1 MSVSLSDMTKVYT
14 GQEKILVAVDCIVF
28 GFDLEEIKLLLFKR
42 KLEPLIGEWSLIGSF
57 IKSDKSLEES
67 AEAVLHE
74 STGLKDVFFEEL
86 NTFSAVDRDSGG
98 RVISVAY
105 FSLIRLDELNL
116 DSVED
121 YNARWF
127 SLDEIPDLILDHDQM
142 VKFAIEKLKIKIRR
156 RPVGFNLLPEKF
168 TLPQIQ
174 ILYESIYQ
182 REIDSRNFR
191 KKLLS
196 FDILTRTE
204 EKDKST
210 SKKGAY
216 LYKFNKDKFDEFV
229 AKGYNFELQ

>member
-1 MSVSLSDMTKVYT
+1 MSVSLLDMTEVYT

-28 GFDLEEIKLLLFKR
+28 GFDSKEIKLLLFKR
-42 KLEPLIGEWSLIGSF
+42 KVKPLVGEWSLVGSF
-57 IKSDKSLEES
+57 IKSDMSLEQS
-67 AEAVLHE
+67 AQKVLHE

-86 NTFSAVDRDSGG
+86 KTFSAVDRDSGG
-98 RVISVAY
+98 RVISVAF
-105 FSLIRLDELNL
+105 FSLIRLDDMNL
-116 DSVED
+116 DSVEN

-142 VKFAIEKLKIKIRR
+142 IQLAVEKLKIKIRR
-156 RPVGFNLLPEKF
+156 RPVGFELLPEKF

-174 ILYESIYQ
+174 VLYESIYQ
-182 REIDSRNFR
+182 KEIDSRNFR

-216 LYKFNKDKFDEFV
+216 LYKFNKEKFDEFA
-229 AKGYNFELQ
+229 AKGYNFEL

>member
-1 MSVSLSDMTKVYT
+1 MSVSLSDMAKVYT

-28 GFDLEEIKLLLFKR
+28 GFDSKEIKLLLFKR

-57 IKSDKSLEES
+57 IKSDMSLEQS
-67 AEAVLHE
+67 AQKVLHE
-74 STGLKDVFFEEL
+74 STGLEDVFFEEL
-86 NTFSAVDRDSGG
+86 KTFSAVDRDSGG

-105 FSLIRLDELNL
+105 FSLMRLDELNL
-116 DSVED
+116 DSVEN

-142 VKFAIEKLKIKIRR
+142 VKLAIEKLKIKVRR
-156 RPVGFNLLPEKF
+156 RPIGFNLLPEKF

-174 ILYESIYQ
+174 VLYESIYQ

-216 LYKFNKDKFDEFV
+216 LYKFNKDKFDEFS
-229 AKGYNFELQ
+229 AKGYNFEL

>member
-1 MSVSLSDMTKVYT
+1 MSVSLLDMAKVYT

-28 GFDLEEIKLLLFKR
+28 GFDSKEIKLLLFKR
-42 KLEPLIGEWSLIGSF
+42 KREPHIGEWSLIGSF

-67 AEAVLHE
+67 AQAVLYE

-86 NTFSAVDRDSGG
+86 KTFSAVDRDSGG

-116 DSVED
+116 DSVEN

-142 VKFAIEKLKIKIRR
+142 VQCAIEKLKIKIRR
-156 RPVGFNLLPEKF
+156 KPVGFNLLPEKF

-210 SKKGAY
+210 SKKLAY

-229 AKGYNFELQ
+229 AKGYNFEL

>member
-1 MSVSLSDMTKVYT
+1 MSVSLLDMAKVYT

-28 GFDLEEIKLLLFKR
+28 GFDSKEIKLLLFKR
-42 KLEPLIGEWSLIGSF
+42 KREPHIGEWSLIGSF

-67 AEAVLHE
+67 AQAVLYE

-86 NTFSAVDRDSGG
+86 KTFSAVDRDSGG

-116 DSVED
+116 DSVEN

-142 VKFAIEKLKIKIRR
+142 VQCAIEKLKIKIRR
-156 RPVGFNLLPEKF
+156 KPVGFNLLPEKF

-229 AKGYNFELQ
+229 AKGYNFEL

>member
-1 MSVSLSDMTKVYT
+1 MSVSLLDMTKVYI

-28 GFDLEEIKLLLFKR
+28 GFDSREIKLLLFKR
-42 KLEPLIGEWSLIGSF
+42 KRELHIGEWSLIGSF

-67 AEAVLHE
+67 AQAVLQE
-74 STGLKDVFFEEL
+74 YAGLKNVFFEEL
-86 NTFSAVDRDSGG
+86 KTFSAVDRDSGG

-116 DSVED
+116 DSVEN

-127 SLDEIPDLILDHDQM
+127 SLNEIPDLILDHDQM
-142 VKFAIEKLKIKIRR
+142 VQCAIEKLKIKIRR
-156 RPVGFNLLPEKF
+156 KPVGFNLLPEKF

-229 AKGYNFELQ
+229 AKGYNFEL

>member
-1 MSVSLSDMTKVYT
+1 MNVN
-14 GQEKILVAVDCIVF
+14 LVN
-28 GFDLEEIKLLLFKR
+28 KLL
-42 KLEPLIGEWSLIGSF
+42 IT
-57 IKSDKSLEES
+57 
-67 AEAVLHE
+67 A
-74 STGLKDVFFEEL
+74 
-86 NTFSAVDRDSGG
+86 GG
-98 RVISVAY
+98 R
-105 FSLIRLDELNL
+105 F
-116 DSVED
+116 D
-121 YNARWF
+121 YNSRYGNTVNPRIGFVWK
-127 SLDEIPDLILDHDQM
+127 P
-142 VKFAIEKLKIKIRR
+142 IEKLKIKIRR
-156 RPVGFNLLPEKF
+156 KPVGFNLLPEKF

-229 AKGYNFELQ
+229 AKGYNFEL